1 MGQIGLQNPIYP
13 FSFCNLHIILKIFP
27 KSLDPAIHKI
37 SNKLLPI
44 SEEYAPLSMFFQILH
59 LSNICVSTWV
69 VNTPFFPWN
78 ASIPVTTD
86 LSFHRVDDNSSTM
99 ELILT
104 ELSSELCSILKSQ
117 YPFNPDSILVFSFKK
132 LSSFIF
138 DSAIAMKFP
147 IFPRTRNFISSNYDS
162 FCL

>member
-13 FSFCNLHIILKIFP
+13 FSFCNLHLILKIFS

-44 SEEYAPLSMFFQILH
+44 FEEYAPLPMFFQILH
-59 LSNICVSTWV
+59 LPNICVSTWV
-69 VNTPFFPWN
+69 VNTPFFTWN

-99 ELILT
+99 ELILAK
-104 ELSSELCSILKSQ
+104 LSSEFCSILESQ
-117 YPFNPDSILVFSFKK
+117 YSLDPDSILVFSFKK
-132 LSSFIF
+132 FSSFIF
-138 DSAIAMKFP
+138 DSAIAMKFS
-147 IFPRTRNFISSNYDS
+147 IFPRTPNFISCNYDS